1 MLEAEREAVAEAAR
15 RLAVEG
21 LCPGTSG
28 NLSARAGDHV
38 AVTPTGG
45 VLAELEAGDI
55 TVCDLAGVVV
65 EGRFEPTSEVGLHMG
80 VYSTTGAGAKF
91 TPLVT
96 LLGCVTTAT

>member
-1 MLEAEREAVAEAAR
+1 MLEAEREAVAAAAR
-15 RLAVEG
+15 RLAEEG

-55 TVCDLAGVVV
+55 TVCDLN
-65 EGRFEPTSEVGLHMG
+65 
-80 VYSTTGAGAKF
+80 GARRRR
-91 TPLVT
+91 PP
-96 LLGCVTTAT
+96 